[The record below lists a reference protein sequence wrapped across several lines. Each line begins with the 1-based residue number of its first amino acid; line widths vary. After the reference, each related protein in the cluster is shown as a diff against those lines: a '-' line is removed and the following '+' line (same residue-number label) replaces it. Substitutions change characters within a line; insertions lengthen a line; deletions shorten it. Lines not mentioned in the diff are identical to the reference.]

1 MDLGRLAW
9 DVCQTAGRILIDHTF
24 LREVDKFI
32 KGQRP
37 ELTQN
42 LSSSLSE
49 SSGGA
54 ITPQVVQADANL
66 TKMQQDYLKRK
77 DRRDIEI
84 LKLQQTRLEIDVEIE
99 SAKAEREDKLIALKK
114 QDLADRKAYSQA
126 YLSVLR
132 QQTQA
137 KIDLV
142 RERIQADFDLK
153 NWSGVLSRD
162 EALKI
167 FEAEAKAGRLL
178 MLVPPPSVFEDEL
191 LTPSFSKALQTEVRI
206 ELTRFFFRHYG
217 EDSLCPVGFYGG
229 YFSQAVFD
237 AEVQQHAM
245 SFSGNCS
252 GIPTGLMS
260 AEMTDYQVHFH
271 LNLWGAMSS
280 LSVPLNPFDWE
291 EFRELLVQDE
301 AISDRKSWRLVRQ
314 AVVSLYKLCGAFLAD
329 IYYLSVNPLHEPQL
343 FALESELKSFWS
355 EELAVQLREIQE
367 QCLAEYLEEL
377 RAQREQVRQ
386 REEAERREREE
397 VEARRRREEAERR
410 QREEA
415 EVRRCREEAERRQR
429 EEAERRRWL
438 GETFHY
444 EVPLLDQYGNIDQ
457 RNSASNQGYTEHLDG
472 IAIEIAHIPAGSFQM
487 GSPSSE
493 SNRSS
498 HESPQHSVSVPE
510 FFLGRTQVTQAQ
522 WRAVAQLPQIHR
534 SLKSDPSRFKGNELP
549 VEKVTWYDCIEFCAR
564 LSQAT
569 GKNYRL
575 PSEAEW
581 EYACRA
587 GTTSPLHFG
596 ETISPEVANYDGN
609 STYGQ
614 GKTGVNRK
622 KTTPVGSFNAAN
634 AWGLYDMHGN
644 LQEWCLDDWH
654 SSYEG
659 APNDGRP
666 WFEDDNYSD
675 FEEDWQHWLY
685 TILQH
690 SNKKLLRGGYWDNNP
705 GYCRSA
711 NRYSNCPGYC
721 YSARGFRVA
730 LSRPR
735 T

>member
-1 MDLGRLAW
+1 MDLGKLAW
-9 DVCQTAGRILIDHTF
+9 GVLKTGFRIVLDHTV
-24 LREVDKFI
+24 RRGVDKFI
-32 KGQRP
+32 VGQRP
-37 ELTQN
+37 KSTPN
-42 LSSSLSE
+42 LPPAQAK
-49 SSGGA
+49 GGA
-54 ITPQVVQADANL
+54 IVPQVVQADAQL

-77 DRRDIEI
+77 DAREVEI
-84 LKLQQTRLEIDVEIE
+84 LKLERTRLEIDIEIE
-99 SAKAEREDKLIALKK
+99 SAKAEREEKLIALKE

-178 MLVPPPSVFEDEL
+178 MLVPPPAVVEDEL
-191 LTPSFSKALQTEVRI
+191 LTSSFSKALQTEVRT
-206 ELTRFFFRHYG
+206 ELQRFFSRYYG

-245 SFSGNCS
+245 SFSG
-252 GIPTGLMS
+252 IPTGLVS
-260 AEMTDYQVHFH
+260 AEMTDYQVHFN

-280 LSVPLNPFDWE
+280 LSVPLDPFDWE

-343 FALESELKSFWS
+343 FALESELKPLWS
-355 EELAVQLREIQE
+355 EELAAQLREIQE
-367 QCLAEYLEEL
+367 RCLAEYLEEL
-377 RAQREQVRQ
+377 RAQQEQVRQ
-386 REEAERREREE
+386 QEEEERRQRKEA
-397 VEARRRREEAERR
+397 EARRRRAAEERR
-410 QREEA
+410 RREE
-415 EVRRCREEAERRQR
+415 E
-429 EEAERRRWL
+429 ERRRWR
-438 GETFHY
+438 GETFDY
-444 EVPLLDQYGNIDQ
+444 DVVLLDRYGNIDQ
-457 RNSASNQGYTEHLDG
+457 RNSASNRGYTERLEG
-472 IAIEIAHIPAGSFQM
+472 IALEMANIPAGSFQM

-493 SNRSS
+493 SERQSD
-498 HESPQHSVSVPE
+498 ESPQHSVSVPE
-510 FFLGRTQVTQAQ
+510 FFMGRTQVTQAQ
-522 WRAVAQLPQIHR
+522 WRAVAQLPQVHR
-534 SLKSDPSRFKGNELP
+534 SIKSDPSYFTGDELP
-549 VEKVTWYDCIEFCAR
+549 VENVTWYDCIEFCAR
-564 LSQAT
+564 LSRAT

-587 GTTSPLHFG
+587 GTTTPFHFG

-609 STYGQ
+609 YTYGQ
-614 GKTGVNRK
+614 GKKGVYRQ
-622 KTTPVGSFNAAN
+622 KTIPVGSFNAAN

-644 LQEWCLDDWH
+644 LYEWCLDDWH
-654 SSYEG
+654 GSYEG
-659 APNDGRP
+659 APSDGRP
-666 WFEDDNYSD
+666 WFKNDNHSQ

-685 TILQH
+685 AILQH
-690 SNKKLLRGGYWDNNP
+690 TNNKLLRGGYWLNYP
-705 GYCRSA
+705 GRCRSA
-711 NRYSNCPGYC
+711 YRYNGNPDYCSNC
-721 YSARGFRVA
+721 RGFRVA

>member
-1 MDLGRLAW
+1 MDSRRLAW
-9 DVCQTAGRILIDHTF
+9 DVFKTGCHILVDYT
-24 LREVDKFI
+24 LQREVDKFI
-32 KGQRP
+32 KGQRL

-54 ITPQVVQADANL
+54 ITPQVVQADAQL

-77 DRRDIEI
+77 DARDIEI
-84 LKLQQTRLEIDVEIE
+84 LKLQQTHLEIDVEIE
-99 SAKAEREDKLIALKK
+99 SAKAEREEKLIALKE
-114 QDLADRKAYSQA
+114 QDIADRKAYSKD

-132 QQTQA
+132 QQTQT

-229 YFSQAVFD
+229 YFSQPVFD
-237 AEVQQHAM
+237 AEVRQHAM
-245 SFSGNCS
+245 SFSG
-252 GIPTGLMS
+252 IPTGLVS
-260 AEMTDYQVHFH
+260 AEMTDYQVHFN

-280 LSVPLNPFDWE
+280 LSVPLDPFDWE
-291 EFRELLVQDE
+291 DFRELLVQDE
-301 AISDRKSWRLVRQ
+301 AISDRKSWQLVRQ

-343 FALESELKSFWS
+343 LTLESELKSLWS
-355 EELAVQLREIQE
+355 EELAAQLREIQE
-367 QCLAEYLEEL
+367 RCLAGYLEEL

-415 EVRRCREEAERRQR
+415 EVRRRREEAERRQR
-429 EEAERRRWL
+429 EEAERRRWF

-444 EVPLLDQYGNIDQ
+444 EVLLLDRYGNIDQ
-457 RNSASNQGYTEHLDG
+457 RNSPSNPGYTEHLDD
-472 IAIEIAHIPAGSFQM
+472 IAIEIVNIPAGSFQM
-487 GSPSSE
+487 GSPSHESE
-493 SNRSS
+493 RRS

-510 FFLGRTQVTQAQ
+510 FFLGRTQVTQVQ
-522 WRAVAQLPQIHR
+522 WRAVAKLPQIHR
-534 SLKSDPSRFKGNELP
+534 SLKSDPSCFNGDELP
-549 VEKVTWYDCIEFCAR
+549 VENVTWYDCIEFCAR

-587 GTTSPLHFG
+587 GTTTPFHFG
-596 ETISPEVANYDGN
+596 ETISTEVANYDGN
-609 STYGQ
+609 HTYGQ
-614 GKTGVNRK
+614 GKTGVYRE

-644 LQEWCLDDWH
+644 LYEWCLDDWH
-654 SSYEG
+654 DSYEG
-659 APNDGRP
+659 APSDGRP
-666 WFEDDNYSD
+666 WFKNDNHSR
-675 FEEDWQHWLY
+675 FEGDWQHWLY

-690 SNKKLLRGGYWDNNP
+690 SNSKLLRGGYWLSFP
-705 GYCRSA
+705 RYCRSA
-711 NRYSNCPGYC
+711 YRDCNGPDYC
-721 YSARGFRVA
+721 DDCRGFRVA